1 MLRADTDWGIFAHCA
16 AAERPSLALRNPIG
30 SPSLLRTVSSRC
42 CLSGADLG
50 GELRG
55 LKPPPSTKTLNSKYH
70 TFLLTLKETVENQP
84 HLQVKLRYLHPF
96 TALHQALQFNTCLV
110 LFSDSSSYVRRP
122 FWFCPVYSIKR
133 PLFLVV

>member
-1 MLRADTDWGIFAHCA
+1 MSGRTGGRREQNESLTLAGIWPEI
-16 AAERPSLALRNPIG
+16 ERRLP
-30 SPSLLRTVSSRC
+30 
-42 CLSGADLG
+42 GADLG